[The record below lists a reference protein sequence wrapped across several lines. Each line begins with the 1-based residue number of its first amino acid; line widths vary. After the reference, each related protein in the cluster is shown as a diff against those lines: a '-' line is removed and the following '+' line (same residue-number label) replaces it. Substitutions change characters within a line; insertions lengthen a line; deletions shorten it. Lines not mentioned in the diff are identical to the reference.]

1 MGGFIFFFIMA
12 VIIVVI
18 TSIVKGVRS
27 FGTQY
32 TSDIDNEQAAMEAE
46 LLRKRQAQTSEAAYA
61 AAKDQT
67 TFRPAQQTQSSG
79 SFRPAQQTQS
89 SGSFRPAQQTQS
101 SGSFRPA
108 QQTQSS
114 DSFRPAQ
121 QPQSSGSFRTAQQS
135 QSSGSF
141 RPAQQT
147 QSSGSFRPAQQTQA
161 PSASQQRFDPFFQG
175 SDGKPRVTHSTAD
188 CTGGSIH
195 DGYHEG
201 TPGKQGRYN
210 PPSAGRAM
218 PEGVQLPG
226 EDHSIHFAPV
236 KEADKAPAASGADK
250 LIATL
255 AGKPSIVQGVIW
267 GEILGKPRS
276 EIE

>member
-32 TSDIDNEQAAMEAE
+32 ISDADNEQAAMEAE
-46 LLRKRQAQTSEAAYA
+46 LFRKRQAQTGEAASA
-61 AAKDQT
+61 AAKDQST
-67 TFRPAQQTQSSG
+67 
-79 SFRPAQQTQS
+79 
-89 SGSFRPAQQTQS
+89 
-101 SGSFRPA
+101 
-108 QQTQSS
+108 
-114 DSFRPAQ
+114 
-121 QPQSSGSFRTAQQS
+121 
-135 QSSGSF
+135 F

-175 SDGKPRVTHSTAD
+175 SDGKPRVTHSTED

-201 TPGKQGRYN
+201 TPGKQGKYN

-226 EDHSIHFAPV
+226 NDHSIHFAPV

>member
-79 SFRPAQQTQS
+79 SFRPAQQ
-89 SGSFRPAQQTQS
+89 
-101 SGSFRPA
+101 
-108 QQTQSS
+108 
-114 DSFRPAQ
+114 
-121 QPQSSGSFRTAQQS
+121 PQSSGSFRTAQQS
-135 QSSGSF
+135 HSSGSF
-141 RPAQQT
+141 RTAQQT

-175 SDGKPRVTHSTAD
+175 SDGKPRVTHSTED

>member
-1 MGGFIFFFIMA
+1 MA

-46 LLRKRQAQTSEAAYA
+46 LLRKRQAQTSEAASA
-61 AAKDQT
+61 AAKDQSA
-67 TFRPAQQTQSSG
+67 FRPAQQT
-79 SFRPAQQTQS
+79 
-89 SGSFRPAQQTQS
+89 
-101 SGSFRPA
+101 
-108 QQTQSS
+108 
-114 DSFRPAQ
+114 
-121 QPQSSGSFRTAQQS
+121 

-175 SDGKPRVTHSTAD
+175 SDGKPRVTHSTED

-201 TPGKQGRYN
+201 TPGKQGKYN

-226 EDHSIHFAPV
+226 NDHSIHFAPV

>member
-1 MGGFIFFFIMA
+1 MA

-32 TSDIDNEQAAMEAE
+32 ISDADNEQAAMEAE
-46 LLRKRQAQTSEAAYA
+46 LLRKRQAQTGEAASA
-61 AAKDQT
+61 AAKDQS
-67 TFRPAQQTQSSG
+67 TFRPAQQTQSSAP
-79 SFRPAQQTQS
+79 FRP
-89 SGSFRPAQQTQS
+89 
-101 SGSFRPA
+101 
-108 QQTQSS
+108 
-114 DSFRPAQ
+114 
-121 QPQSSGSFRTAQQS
+121 AQQS

-141 RPAQQT
+141 RPA
-147 QSSGSFRPAQQTQA
+147 RQTQA

-201 TPGKQGRYN
+201 TPGKQGRHK

-236 KEADKAPAASGADK
+236 KEADKTPAASGADK

>member
-1 MGGFIFFFIMA
+1 MA

-32 TSDIDNEQAAMEAE
+32 ISDADNEQAAMEAE
-46 LLRKRQAQTSEAAYA
+46 LFRKRQAQTGEAASA
-61 AAKDQT
+61 AAKDQS
-67 TFRPAQQTQSSG
+67 TFRPAQQT
-79 SFRPAQQTQS
+79 
-89 SGSFRPAQQTQS
+89 
-101 SGSFRPA
+101 
-108 QQTQSS
+108 
-114 DSFRPAQ
+114 
-121 QPQSSGSFRTAQQS
+121 

-175 SDGKPRVTHSTAD
+175 SDGKPRVTHSTED

-201 TPGKQGRYN
+201 TPGKQGKYN

-226 EDHSIHFAPV
+226 NDHSIHFAPV

>member
-89 SGSFRPAQQTQS
+89 SGSFRPAQQ
-101 SGSFRPA
+101 
-108 QQTQSS
+108 
-114 DSFRPAQ
+114 
-121 QPQSSGSFRTAQQS
+121 PQSSGSFRTAQQS
-135 QSSGSF
+135 
-141 RPAQQT
+141 
-147 QSSGSFRPAQQTQA
+147 QA

-175 SDGKPRVTHSTAD
+175 SDGKPRVTHSTED

-201 TPGKQGRYN
+201 TPGKQGKYN

>member
-1 MGGFIFFFIMA
+1 MA

-79 SFRPAQQTQS
+79 SFRPAQQT
-89 SGSFRPAQQTQS
+89 
-101 SGSFRPA
+101 
-108 QQTQSS
+108 
-114 DSFRPAQ
+114 
-121 QPQSSGSFRTAQQS
+121 

-236 KEADKAPAASGADK
+236 KEADKTPAASGADK

>member
-32 TSDIDNEQAAMEAE
+32 ISDADNEQAAMEAE
-46 LLRKRQAQTSEAAYA
+46 LLRKRQAQTGEAAYA
-61 AAKDQT
+61 AAKDQS
-67 TFRPAQQTQSSG
+67 TFRPAQQQSSISFRPAQQSQSSISFRTAQQPQSSG
-79 SFRPAQQTQS
+79 SFRTAQQS
-89 SGSFRPAQQTQS
+89 
-101 SGSFRPA
+101 
-108 QQTQSS
+108 
-114 DSFRPAQ
+114 
-121 QPQSSGSFRTAQQS
+121 QSSGSFRTAQQS

>member
-1 MGGFIFFFIMA
+1 MA

-46 LLRKRQAQTSEAAYA
+46 LLRKRQAQTSEAASA
-61 AAKDQT
+61 AAKDQSA
-67 TFRPAQQTQSSG
+67 FRPAQQQSSI
-79 SFRPAQQTQS
+79 SFRPAQQSQS
-89 SGSFRPAQQTQS
+89 SISFRT
-101 SGSFRPA
+101 
-108 QQTQSS
+108 
-114 DSFRPAQ
+114 AQ

-141 RPAQQT
+141 RPA
-147 QSSGSFRPAQQTQA
+147 RPTQA

-236 KEADKAPAASGADK
+236 KEADKTPAASGADK

-276 EIE
+276 EIK

>member
-46 LLRKRQAQTSEAAYA
+46 LLRKRQAQTGEAAYA

-67 TFRPAQQTQSSG
+67 TFRPAQQT
-79 SFRPAQQTQS
+79 
-89 SGSFRPAQQTQS
+89 
-101 SGSFRPA
+101 
-108 QQTQSS
+108 
-114 DSFRPAQ
+114 
-121 QPQSSGSFRTAQQS
+121 

>member
-89 SGSFRPAQQTQS
+89 SGSFRPAQQ
-101 SGSFRPA
+101 
-108 QQTQSS
+108 
-114 DSFRPAQ
+114 
-121 QPQSSGSFRTAQQS
+121 PQSSGSFRTAQQS

-201 TPGKQGRYN
+201 TPGKQGKYN

>member
-46 LLRKRQAQTSEAAYA
+46 LLRKRQAQTGEAAYA
-61 AAKDQT
+61 AAKDQS

-89 SGSFRPAQQTQS
+89 SGSFRPA
-101 SGSFRPA
+101 RP
-108 QQTQSS
+108 
-114 DSFRPAQ
+114 
-121 QPQSSGSFRTAQQS
+121 
-135 QSSGSF
+135 
-141 RPAQQT
+141 
-147 QSSGSFRPAQQTQA
+147 TQA

-175 SDGKPRVTHSTAD
+175 SDGKPRVTHSTED

-236 KEADKAPAASGADK
+236 KEADKTSAASGADK

>member
-1 MGGFIFFFIMA
+1 MA

-46 LLRKRQAQTSEAAYA
+46 LLRKRQAQSGEAAYA

-67 TFRPAQQTQSSG
+67 TFRPAQQT
-79 SFRPAQQTQS
+79 
-89 SGSFRPAQQTQS
+89 
-101 SGSFRPA
+101 
-108 QQTQSS
+108 
-114 DSFRPAQ
+114 
-121 QPQSSGSFRTAQQS
+121 

-175 SDGKPRVTHSTAD
+175 SDGKPRVTHSTED

-201 TPGKQGRYN
+201 TPGKQGKYN

-236 KEADKAPAASGADK
+236 KEADKTPAASGADK

>member
-46 LLRKRQAQTSEAAYA
+46 LLRKRQAQTGEAAYA
-61 AAKDQT
+61 AAKDQS
-67 TFRPAQQTQSSG
+67 TFRPAQQQSSI
-79 SFRPAQQTQS
+79 SFRPAQQSQS
-89 SGSFRPAQQTQS
+89 SISFRT
-101 SGSFRPA
+101 
-108 QQTQSS
+108 
-114 DSFRPAQ
+114 AQ

>member
-46 LLRKRQAQTSEAAYA
+46 LLRKRQAQTGEAAYA
-61 AAKDQT
+61 AAKDQS
-67 TFRPAQQTQSSG
+67 TFRPAQQT
-79 SFRPAQQTQS
+79 
-89 SGSFRPAQQTQS
+89 
-101 SGSFRPA
+101 
-108 QQTQSS
+108 
-114 DSFRPAQ
+114 
-121 QPQSSGSFRTAQQS
+121 

-236 KEADKAPAASGADK
+236 KEADKTPAASGADK

>member
-67 TFRPAQQTQSSG
+67 T
-79 SFRPAQQTQS
+79 
-89 SGSFRPAQQTQS
+89 
-101 SGSFRPA
+101 FRPA

>member
-1 MGGFIFFFIMA
+1 MA

-46 LLRKRQAQTSEAAYA
+46 LLRKRQAQTGEAASA
-61 AAKDQT
+61 AAKDQS
-67 TFRPAQQTQSSG
+67 TFRPAQQT
-79 SFRPAQQTQS
+79 
-89 SGSFRPAQQTQS
+89 
-101 SGSFRPA
+101 
-108 QQTQSS
+108 
-114 DSFRPAQ
+114 
-121 QPQSSGSFRTAQQS
+121 

>member
-89 SGSFRPAQQTQS
+89 SGSFRPAQQ
-101 SGSFRPA
+101 
-108 QQTQSS
+108 
-114 DSFRPAQ
+114 
-121 QPQSSGSFRTAQQS
+121 PQSSGSFRTAQQS

-141 RPAQQT
+141 RTAQQT

-175 SDGKPRVTHSTAD
+175 SDGKPRVTHSTED

>member
-1 MGGFIFFFIMA
+1 MA

-32 TSDIDNEQAAMEAE
+32 ISDADNEQAAMEAE
-46 LLRKRQAQTSEAAYA
+46 LLRKRQAQTGEAASA
-61 AAKDQT
+61 AAKDQS

-89 SGSFRPAQQTQS
+89 SS
-101 SGSFRPA
+101 
-108 QQTQSS
+108 
-114 DSFRPAQ
+114 
-121 QPQSSGSFRTAQQS
+121 
-135 QSSGSF
+135 
-141 RPAQQT
+141 
-147 QSSGSFRPAQQTQA
+147 SFRPAQQTQA

-175 SDGKPRVTHSTAD
+175 SDGKPRVTHSTED

-201 TPGKQGRYN
+201 TPGKQGKYN

-226 EDHSIHFAPV
+226 NDHSIHFAPV

>member
-1 MGGFIFFFIMA
+1 MFFLIMA

-46 LLRKRQAQTSEAAYA
+46 LLRKRQAQTGEAAYA
-61 AAKDQT
+61 AAKDQS

-89 SGSFRPAQQTQS
+89 SG
-101 SGSFRPA
+101 
-108 QQTQSS
+108 
-114 DSFRPAQ
+114 SFRPAQ

>member
-46 LLRKRQAQTSEAAYA
+46 LLRKRQAQSGEAASA
-61 AAKDQT
+61 AAKDQSA
-67 TFRPAQQTQSSG
+67 FRPAQQQQSSI
-79 SFRPAQQTQS
+79 SFRPAQQSQS
-89 SGSFRPAQQTQS
+89 SISFRT
-101 SGSFRPA
+101 
-108 QQTQSS
+108 
-114 DSFRPAQ
+114 AQ

>member
-32 TSDIDNEQAAMEAE
+32 ISDADNEQAAMEAE
-46 LLRKRQAQTSEAAYA
+46 LFRKRQAQTGEAASA
-61 AAKDQT
+61 AAKDQS
-67 TFRPAQQTQSSG
+67 TFRPAQQTQSSA

-89 SGSFRPAQQTQS
+89 SGSFRPA
-101 SGSFRPA
+101 R
-108 QQTQSS
+108 
-114 DSFRPAQ
+114 
-121 QPQSSGSFRTAQQS
+121 
-135 QSSGSF
+135 
-141 RPAQQT
+141 
-147 QSSGSFRPAQQTQA
+147 QTQA
-161 PSASQQRFDPFFQG
+161 PSASQQRFDPLFQG

>member
-46 LLRKRQAQTSEAAYA
+46 LLRKRQAQSGEAAYA

-108 QQTQSS
+108 QQ
-114 DSFRPAQ
+114 
-121 QPQSSGSFRTAQQS
+121 PQSSGSFRTAQQS

-141 RPAQQT
+141 RPA
-147 QSSGSFRPAQQTQA
+147 RPTQA

-226 EDHSIHFAPV
+226 NDHSIHFAPV

>member
-32 TSDIDNEQAAMEAE
+32 ISDADNEQAAMEAE
-46 LLRKRQAQTSEAAYA
+46 LLRKRQAQTGEAAYA
-61 AAKDQT
+61 AAKDQST
-67 TFRPAQQTQSSG
+67 
-79 SFRPAQQTQS
+79 
-89 SGSFRPAQQTQS
+89 
-101 SGSFRPA
+101 FRPA

-147 QSSGSFRPAQQTQA
+147 QSSGSFRPAQQSQSSGSFRPARPTQA

-175 SDGKPRVTHSTAD
+175 SDGKPRVTHSTED

-201 TPGKQGRYN
+201 TPGKQGKYN

-226 EDHSIHFAPV
+226 NDHSIHFAPV

>member
-1 MGGFIFFFIMA
+1 MA

-46 LLRKRQAQTSEAAYA
+46 LLRKRQAQSGEAAYA
-61 AAKDQT
+61 AAKDQS
-67 TFRPAQQTQSSG
+67 TFRPAQQT
-79 SFRPAQQTQS
+79 
-89 SGSFRPAQQTQS
+89 
-101 SGSFRPA
+101 
-108 QQTQSS
+108 
-114 DSFRPAQ
+114 
-121 QPQSSGSFRTAQQS
+121 

-175 SDGKPRVTHSTAD
+175 SDGKPRVTHSTED

-201 TPGKQGRYN
+201 TPGKQGKYN

>member
-1 MGGFIFFFIMA
+1 MA

-32 TSDIDNEQAAMEAE
+32 ISDADNEQAAMEAE
-46 LLRKRQAQTSEAAYA
+46 LLRKRQAQSGEAAYA
-61 AAKDQT
+61 AAKDQST
-67 TFRPAQQTQSSG
+67 
-79 SFRPAQQTQS
+79 
-89 SGSFRPAQQTQS
+89 
-101 SGSFRPA
+101 
-108 QQTQSS
+108 
-114 DSFRPAQ
+114 
-121 QPQSSGSFRTAQQS
+121 
-135 QSSGSF
+135 F

-236 KEADKAPAASGADK
+236 KEADKTPAASGADK

>member
-32 TSDIDNEQAAMEAE
+32 ISDIDNEQAAMEAE
-46 LLRKRQAQTSEAAYA
+46 LFRKRQAQTGEAASA
-61 AAKDQT
+61 AAKDQS
-67 TFRPAQQTQSSG
+67 TFRPAQQT
-79 SFRPAQQTQS
+79 
-89 SGSFRPAQQTQS
+89 
-101 SGSFRPA
+101 
-108 QQTQSS
+108 
-114 DSFRPAQ
+114 
-121 QPQSSGSFRTAQQS
+121 

-175 SDGKPRVTHSTAD
+175 SDGKPHVTHSTAD

-236 KEADKAPAASGADK
+236 KEADKTPAASGADK

>member
-32 TSDIDNEQAAMEAE
+32 ISDADNEQAAMEAE
-46 LLRKRQAQTSEAAYA
+46 LFRKRQAQTGEAASA
-61 AAKDQT
+61 AAKDQS
-67 TFRPAQQTQSSG
+67 TFRPAQQT
-79 SFRPAQQTQS
+79 
-89 SGSFRPAQQTQS
+89 
-101 SGSFRPA
+101 
-108 QQTQSS
+108 
-114 DSFRPAQ
+114 
-121 QPQSSGSFRTAQQS
+121 

-175 SDGKPRVTHSTAD
+175 SDGKPRVTHSTED

-201 TPGKQGRYN
+201 TPGKQGKYN

-226 EDHSIHFAPV
+226 NDHSIHFAPV

>member
-32 TSDIDNEQAAMEAE
+32 ISDADNEQAAMEAE
-46 LLRKRQAQTSEAAYA
+46 LLRKRQAQTGEAASA
-61 AAKDQT
+61 AAKDQS

-89 SGSFRPAQQTQS
+89 SSSFRPAQQTQS

-108 QQTQSS
+108 
-114 DSFRPAQ
+114 R
-121 QPQSSGSFRTAQQS
+121 
-135 QSSGSF
+135 
-141 RPAQQT
+141 
-147 QSSGSFRPAQQTQA
+147 QTQA

-226 EDHSIHFAPV
+226 NDHSIHFAPV

>member
-89 SGSFRPAQQTQS
+89 SGSFRPAQQPQS
-101 SGSFRPA
+101 SGSFRP
-108 QQTQSS
+108 
-114 DSFRPAQ
+114 
-121 QPQSSGSFRTAQQS
+121 AQQS

-236 KEADKAPAASGADK
+236 KEADKTPAASGADK

>member
-1 MGGFIFFFIMA
+1 MA

-32 TSDIDNEQAAMEAE
+32 ISDIDNEQAAMEAE

-79 SFRPAQQTQS
+79 SFRPA
-89 SGSFRPAQQTQS
+89 RP
-101 SGSFRPA
+101 
-108 QQTQSS
+108 
-114 DSFRPAQ
+114 
-121 QPQSSGSFRTAQQS
+121 
-135 QSSGSF
+135 
-141 RPAQQT
+141 
-147 QSSGSFRPAQQTQA
+147 TQA

-175 SDGKPRVTHSTAD
+175 SDGKPRVTHSTED

-201 TPGKQGRYN
+201 TPGKQGKYN

-226 EDHSIHFAPV
+226 NDHSIHFAPV

>member
-1 MGGFIFFFIMA
+1 MA

-61 AAKDQT
+61 AAKDQS
-67 TFRPAQQTQSSG
+67 TFRPAQQT
-79 SFRPAQQTQS
+79 
-89 SGSFRPAQQTQS
+89 
-101 SGSFRPA
+101 
-108 QQTQSS
+108 
-114 DSFRPAQ
+114 
-121 QPQSSGSFRTAQQS
+121 

-175 SDGKPRVTHSTAD
+175 SDGKPRVTHSTED

-201 TPGKQGRYN
+201 TPGKQGKYN

-236 KEADKAPAASGADK
+236 KEADKTPAASGADK

>member
-1 MGGFIFFFIMA
+1 MA

-46 LLRKRQAQTSEAAYA
+46 LLRKRQAQSGEAAYA
-61 AAKDQT
+61 AAKDQS
-67 TFRPAQQTQSSG
+67 TFRPAQQT
-79 SFRPAQQTQS
+79 
-89 SGSFRPAQQTQS
+89 
-101 SGSFRPA
+101 
-108 QQTQSS
+108 
-114 DSFRPAQ
+114 
-121 QPQSSGSFRTAQQS
+121 

>member
-1 MGGFIFFFIMA
+1 MA

-46 LLRKRQAQTSEAAYA
+46 LLRKRQAQSGEAAYA
-61 AAKDQT
+61 AAKDQS

-89 SGSFRPAQQTQS
+89 SG
-101 SGSFRPA
+101 
-108 QQTQSS
+108 
-114 DSFRPAQ
+114 SFRPAQ

-175 SDGKPRVTHSTAD
+175 SDGKPRVTHSTED

-201 TPGKQGRYN
+201 TPGKQGKYN

-226 EDHSIHFAPV
+226 NDHSIHFAPV

>member
-1 MGGFIFFFIMA
+1 MA

-61 AAKDQT
+61 AAKDQST
-67 TFRPAQQTQSSG
+67 
-79 SFRPAQQTQS
+79 
-89 SGSFRPAQQTQS
+89 
-101 SGSFRPA
+101 
-108 QQTQSS
+108 
-114 DSFRPAQ
+114 
-121 QPQSSGSFRTAQQS
+121 
-135 QSSGSF
+135 F

>member
-67 TFRPAQQTQSSG
+67 TFRPAQQ
-79 SFRPAQQTQS
+79 
-89 SGSFRPAQQTQS
+89 
-101 SGSFRPA
+101 
-108 QQTQSS
+108 
-114 DSFRPAQ
+114 
-121 QPQSSGSFRTAQQS
+121 S

-175 SDGKPRVTHSTAD
+175 SDGKPRVTHSTED

-236 KEADKAPAASGADK
+236 KEADKTPAASGADK

>member
-1 MGGFIFFFIMA
+1 MA

-32 TSDIDNEQAAMEAE
+32 ISDADNEQAAMEAE
-46 LLRKRQAQTSEAAYA
+46 LLRKRQAQTGEAASA
-61 AAKDQT
+61 AAKDQS

-89 SGSFRPAQQTQS
+89 SSSFRPAQQTQS

-108 QQTQSS
+108 
-114 DSFRPAQ
+114 R
-121 QPQSSGSFRTAQQS
+121 
-135 QSSGSF
+135 
-141 RPAQQT
+141 
-147 QSSGSFRPAQQTQA
+147 QTQA

>member
-1 MGGFIFFFIMA
+1 MA

-46 LLRKRQAQTSEAAYA
+46 LLRKRQAQTGEAASA
-61 AAKDQT
+61 AAKDQS
-67 TFRPAQQTQSSG
+67 TFRPAQQT
-79 SFRPAQQTQS
+79 
-89 SGSFRPAQQTQS
+89 
-101 SGSFRPA
+101 
-108 QQTQSS
+108 
-114 DSFRPAQ
+114 
-121 QPQSSGSFRTAQQS
+121 

-175 SDGKPRVTHSTAD
+175 SDGKPRVTHSTED

-201 TPGKQGRYN
+201 TPGKQGKYN

>member
-32 TSDIDNEQAAMEAE
+32 ISDADNEQAAMEAE
-46 LLRKRQAQTSEAAYA
+46 LFRKRQAQTGEAASA
-61 AAKDQT
+61 AAKDQST
-67 TFRPAQQTQSSG
+67 
-79 SFRPAQQTQS
+79 
-89 SGSFRPAQQTQS
+89 
-101 SGSFRPA
+101 
-108 QQTQSS
+108 
-114 DSFRPAQ
+114 
-121 QPQSSGSFRTAQQS
+121 
-135 QSSGSF
+135 F

-236 KEADKAPAASGADK
+236 KEADKTPAASGADK

>member
-1 MGGFIFFFIMA
+1 MA

-32 TSDIDNEQAAMEAE
+32 ISDIDNEQAAMEAE
-46 LLRKRQAQTSEAAYA
+46 LFRKRQAQTGEAASA
-61 AAKDQT
+61 AAKDQS
-67 TFRPAQQTQSSG
+67 TFRPAQQT
-79 SFRPAQQTQS
+79 
-89 SGSFRPAQQTQS
+89 
-101 SGSFRPA
+101 
-108 QQTQSS
+108 
-114 DSFRPAQ
+114 
-121 QPQSSGSFRTAQQS
+121 